1 MLAFRSEK
9 TEKNQGIVATCQEG
23 VGINDQSLRS
33 LESEIAALIQIQ
45 YFFSFLQYLWIE
57 KIKEKCYNFIGRT
70 DAESYIKRRKLDG
83 KSFGFFCILWA

>member
-45 YFFSFLQYLWIE
+45 YFFLFCSTYGL
-57 KIKEKCYNFIGRT
+57 K
-70 DAESYIKRRKLDG
+70 
-83 KSFGFFCILWA
+83 KSKKNAIIL